1 MSGCKKTIAYSGNTT
16 NLHQHTEKWH
26 PHLHKQGSRSNESG
40 PSTQATLDEIVQ
52 KPVTKLP
59 PGSKH
64 AQKITRTMA
73 EFIAR
78 DMRPVAL
85 VEGKGFVKLI
95 ETLEPSYRIP
105 SRKTIMKELVAME
118 TEVKCAVAADMEK
131 ARYVSL
137 TTEFWTSVANDSYLG
152 ITAHFVTPNWELM
165 SYVLQTREVEE
176 RHTAVNVAHLLQAT
190 AEEWKITK
198 KLAAI
203 TTDNAPNM
211 INAVAIELQWEHIGC
226 FAHTLQIAIKA
237 GLGLP
242 AVTEVLSQ
250 YRKIAGR
257 FHRSTV
263 AQNALEMTQTEF
275 NLPKKKLKQE
285 VHTRW
290 SSTFEMLSSI
300 VEQQQAISSAL
311 ASSKKAS
318 DRDMIPTSTDL
329 RKVGYLIKV
338 LDPLQHATRL
348 LCSEKTPTLSIVQ
361 PLVTALLR
369 KHLETTDDDPE
380 LVLDLK
386 STIAT
391 SLRSHF
397 SGSHQT
403 QIRLL
408 ASVLD
413 PRYKDLRFLPS
424 SEHIKIYN
432 DLQIVVSTFH
442 HDSDEPLEDY
452 PPPKGQGL
460 LDFSEASDS
469 NGDSP
474 TEPSGQVEKEIN
486 VYRAEESIDKSED
499 PLFGGVLIPTDSSI

>member
-1 MSGCKKTIAYSGNTT
+1 M
-16 NLHQHTEKWH
+16 
-26 PHLHKQGSRSNESG
+26 
-40 PSTQATLDEIVQ
+40 
-52 KPVTKLP
+52 
-59 PGSKH
+59 
-64 AQKITRTMA
+64 
-73 EFIAR
+73 
-78 DMRPVAL
+78 
-85 VEGKGFVKLI
+85 
-95 ETLEPSYRIP
+95 
-105 SRKTIMKELVAME
+105 
-118 TEVKCAVAADMEK
+118 
-131 ARYVSL
+131 
-137 TTEFWTSVANDSYLG
+137 
-152 ITAHFVTPNWELM
+152 
-165 SYVLQTREVEE
+165 
-176 RHTAVNVAHLLQAT
+176 
-190 AEEWKITK
+190 
-198 KLAAI
+198 
-203 TTDNAPNM
+203 
-211 INAVAIELQWEHIGC
+211 
-226 FAHTLQIAIKA
+226 
-237 GLGLP
+237 
-242 AVTEVLSQ
+242 
-250 YRKIAGR
+250 
-257 FHRSTV
+257 
-263 AQNALEMTQTEF
+263 
-275 NLPKKKLKQE
+275 PKKKLKQE
-285 VHTRW
+285 VLTQW
-290 SSTFEMLSSI
+290 NSTFEMLSSI

-311 ASSKKAS
+311 AGSKKAS

-338 LDPLQHATRL
+338 LDPLQHATTL

-369 KHLETTDDDPE
+369 KHLETTDDDPK

-424 SEHIKIYN
+424 SERIKVYN

-452 PPPKGQGL
+452 PPPKRYKEQGL
-460 LDFSEASDS
+460 LDFSESSDS

-499 PLFGGVLIPTDSSI
+499 PLIWWSANTHRFKHLSVLAQTFFSMCAISVPAERLFSKAGALVNKKRASVHPKNVNCVLFFE